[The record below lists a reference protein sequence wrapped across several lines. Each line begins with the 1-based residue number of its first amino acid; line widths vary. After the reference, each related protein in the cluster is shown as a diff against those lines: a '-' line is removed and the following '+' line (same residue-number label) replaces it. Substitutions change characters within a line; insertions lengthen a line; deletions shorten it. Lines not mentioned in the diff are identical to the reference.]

1 MSRSNKDQMAEP
13 VPSQRRKSPT
23 LEQRVLGFIRQHHL
37 VSGGERLLVAVS
49 GGPDSVCLLH
59 ILVKLQEELKVKL
72 HLAHLNH
79 QLRGAES
86 EADADYVADL
96 ARQLGIPATTER
108 REVKG
113 YQTQQRLSLEEAA
126 REVRYS
132 FLTEVASSIGADRV
146 AAGHTLDDHI
156 ETILM
161 HLTRGT
167 GTRGLRGLQPYTEW
181 KSKTGSLIIIRP
193 LLEVSHEETEDYCRQ
208 HQLMPRLD
216 ASNLSLSPLRN
227 RIRQQLLPL
236 LKSYNPRVTE
246 ALLRTGR
253 IASDDIDFLDEQI
266 ARLWDEIAQQR
277 GKTIILDN
285 QKFDPLPPTLKRYLL
300 RASVEKLLGS
310 AKDVEMRHIEQMMSL
325 VTKQAGKR
333 LSLPQGLIFSI
344 EYNQYRLTSDLASL
358 SPFPI
363 LGDEVPL
370 NIPGQTSLPGWR
382 IEATIIDPSTVK
394 GKSEGA
400 NAPSE
405 IITPLPLIKGK
416 GTQGMGL
423 IKNDFTAYLDLDKT
437 GNKLTVR
444 PRQRGDRFQPLGL
457 PQPKKVGEFMIDA
470 KIPRAWRGKI
480 PIVCSSEQIL
490 WVVGWR
496 IDERVK
502 VTDTTKQVLRLK
514 FEQS

>member
-1 MSRSNKDQMAEP
+1 MKAE
-13 VPSQRRKSPT
+13 SQPT

-37 VSGGERLLVAVS
+37 ESSGEKLLVAVS

-96 ARQLGIPATTER
+96 ARQLGIPATIEK
-108 REVKG
+108 REVKD
-113 YQTQQRLSLEEAA
+113 YQARERLSPEEAA
-126 REVRYS
+126 REVRYG
-132 FLTEVASSIGADRV
+132 FLAEVTKSIGADRV

-181 KSKTGSLIIIRP
+181 KSKTGSLNIIRP
-193 LLEVSHEETEDYCRQ
+193 LLEISHEETEDYCQQ

-236 LKSYNPRVTE
+236 LRSYNPRVTE

-266 ARLWDEIAQQR
+266 ARLWDEIARQW
-277 GKTIILDN
+277 GKTVTLD
-285 QKFDPLPPTLKRYLL
+285 QERFDPLPSALKRYLL
-300 RASVEKLLGS
+300 RASLEKLLGS
-310 AKDVEMRHIEQMMSL
+310 AKDVEMRHIEEMMSL

-358 SPFPI
+358 SPFPT
-363 LGDEVPL
+363 LEGEVHL
-370 NIPGQTSLPGWR
+370 KIPGQTSLSGWL
-382 IEATIIDPSTVK
+382 IEASIIDRKRMT
-394 GKSEGA
+394 E
-400 NAPSE
+400 E
-405 IITPLPLIKGK
+405 D
-416 GTQGMGL
+416 
-423 IKNDFTAYLDLDKT
+423 DFTAYLDLGKSGDK
-437 GNKLTVR
+437 LVVR
-444 PRQRGDRFQPLGL
+444 SRRRGDRFQPLGL
-457 PQPKKVGEFMIDA
+457 PQSKKVGEFMINA
-470 KIPRAWRGKI
+470 KIPQAWRGKI
-480 PIVCSSEQIL
+480 PIVCSPEKIV

-496 IDERVK
+496 IDDRVK
-502 VTDTTKQVLRLK
+502 VTEGTKQVLRLEFK
-514 FEQS
+514 RD